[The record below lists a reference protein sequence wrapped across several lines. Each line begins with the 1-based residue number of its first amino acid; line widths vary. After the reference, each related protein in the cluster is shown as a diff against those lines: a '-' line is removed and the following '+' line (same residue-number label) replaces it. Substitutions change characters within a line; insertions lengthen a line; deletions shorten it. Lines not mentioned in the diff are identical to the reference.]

1 VELIGLSVISRGIP
15 ERPRLPDSIPPIAAA
30 VPDSRRAWF
39 PGNGW
44 TETPVFDRATLGHA
58 PRRGPLIVQEYDATC
73 LVPHTATA
81 ELDRFGNIRLTLT
94 D

>member
-1 VELIGLSVISRGIP
+1 MGDMNAGIFEIAG
-15 ERPRLPDSIPPIAAA
+15 ER
-30 VPDSRRAWF
+30 F
-39 PGNGW
+39 G
-44 TETPVFDRATLGHA
+44 EDRATLGHA